1 MQSKSLLSAG
11 AAICGGYANSYK
23 QTPQPAAAARLNPC
37 YHKCRNL
44 RQQHSQRS
52 SKFLLPQAPQS
63 TATALQTRCL
73 NPATAGAAIVGGNAP
88 STTQSLLPQM
98 PQPAAATLPTLL
110 KFLLQQGPLSA
121 VAEPQA
127 LLNCPPQ
134 QVPVQRPHSQ
144 CCPNYYYRGHHN
156 QRRLQSQ
163 QCPNSCYRRCRN
175 LRRLRSQ
182 RYSNPCLQSLLSP
195 VPQSAA
201 ATLPTLLKLCYS
213 RCAIGG
219 GNASSTTQMPT
230 TTAARQRLHSQRCS
244 NSTIAGVTISGG
256 CASSCSNSLPQV
268 PQSTAAAQI
277 PTSRHH
283 NLRRLRS

>member
-1 MQSKSLLSAG
+1 VPQS
-11 AAICGGYANSYK
+11 AADTQIPTCRRHNPRRLRGSI
-23 QTPQPAAAARLNPC
+23 PATT
-37 YHKCRNL
+37 CRNL
-44 RQQHSQRS
+44 RQQHSQRR

-73 NPATAGAAIVGGNAP
+73 NPAIAGAAIAGGNAP

-110 KFLLQQGPLSA
+110 KFLLQQVPQSA

-127 LLNCPPQ
+127 LPNCPPQ
-134 QVPVQRPHSQ
+134 QVPVQRPHAQ
-144 CCPNYYYRGHHN
+144 RCPNYYYRGHHN

-182 RYSNPCLQSLLSP
+182 RHSNPCLQSLLSP

-213 RCAIGG
+213 RCR
-219 GNASSTTQMPT
+219 NRR
-230 TTAARQRLHSQRCS
+230 RQRFKHYSNAHHHSCQAAAALPALLKFYYRGRHNQRRLRFQLLKLP
-244 NSTIAGVTISGG
+244 TAGAAIYGG
-256 CASSCSNSLPQV
+256 CAPSYTQSLLIAGAAIYGGCANSY
-268 PQSTAAAQI
+268 
-277 PTSRHH
+277 
-283 NLRRLRS
+283 